1 MNKLYTHFITHQ
13 PFSQLILCTDNYTYQ
28 PMQSLKKS
36 LPIRSDFFNPPPS
49 PAHSRTSIQIHC
61 NQSHKLCNG
70 PTKYLKSYKLY
81 IAPLSYQFN
90 TVSHRVISVITEN
103 LPSYHFVFK
112 FVNICHALKTK
123 FPEPAAKHCF
133 LIEQFCV
140 FLSIILQFKNNR
152 TKQQIKY
159 CILIS
164 KKKKPQLPQ
173 SLIDKKILC
182 LQYLRLSMVFLT

>member
-36 LPIRSDFFNPPPS
+36 LPIRSDFLTPLPPP
-49 PAHSRTSIQIHC
+49 PAPSRTSFQIHC

-90 TVSHRVISVITEN
+90 TVSHRVISVITGN

-112 FVNICHALKTK
+112 FVNSWRNSCHALKTK

-140 FLSIILQFKNNR
+140 FFYLLFCN
-152 TKQQIKY
+152 
-159 CILIS
+159 S
-164 KKKKPQLPQ
+164 KTTEQN
-173 SLIDKKILC
+173 S
-182 LQYLRLSMVFLT
+182 R

>member
-13 PFSQLILCTDNYTYQ
+13 PSSQLILCTYNYTYQ

-112 FVNICHALKTK
+112 FVNSWRNICHALKTK

-140 FLSIILQFKNNR
+140 FFIYYFAIQ
-152 TKQQIKY
+152 KQQNKTA
-159 CILIS
+159 
-164 KKKKPQLPQ
+164 
-173 SLIDKKILC
+173 DKILHS
-182 LQYLRLSMVFLT
+182 YI